1 MSGSNPGWTYGKVVT
16 PTEWNNEFAL
26 KADYAAT
33 ATALAAKADAAAT
46 TAALAGKQDILTPA
60 PPQAAAAGFTSAV
73 FFDDFTTTNTIAT
86 SQNAAS
92 GFKWYWDFNGAPS
105 YSVNPTQTAAGISNG
120 NANGG
125 ANASA
130 AGGILT
136 LNGPNSIITVPGNAL
151 NNASAILPTTGCWL
165 YGYFEAYLQVN
176 VSTVVPPTGSG
187 WPAFWSW
194 SAEDLHGFGFGSS
207 SLSAV
212 STEIDIIEIFNTQF
226 GDAPGTDSQT
236 IHQPA
241 GSTVV
246 YSNTPGQLLAATS
259 AIQLADAGWHTYGVL
274 WYPGGITFWRD
285 NVQVGP
291 TAAGPFGTGSLQIE
305 TAKQHLFLVLSTGI
319 QTGAWM
325 NVDWVRVW
333 K

>member
-1 MSGSNPGWTYGKVVT
+1 MSGSNPGWTFGKVPT
-16 PTEWNNEFAL
+16 PDEWNNELAL

-33 ATALAAKADAAAT
+33 ATALASKADAAAT
-46 TAALAGKQDILTPA
+46 TAALATKANIPIPA
-60 PPQAAAAGFTSAV
+60 PAQAAAAGFTSAV
-73 FFDDFTTTNTIAT
+73 FFDDFTASNTIAT
-86 SQNAAS
+86 TQGAAS
-92 GFKWYWDFNGAPS
+92 GFNWYWDFHGSPS
-105 YSVNPTQTAAGISNG
+105 FTVNTTQTAAGVSNG

-125 ANASA
+125 TNASA

-151 NNASAILPTTGCWL
+151 NNASATLPTTGCWL

-176 VSTVVPPTGSG
+176 VSDVVPPTGSG

-207 SLSAV
+207 SLTAT

-226 GDAPGTDSQT
+226 GDAPGTSGQT

-246 YSNTPGQLLAATS
+246 YSNIPGQLSGATS
-259 AIQLADAGWHTYGVL
+259 AIPTADANWHTYGVL

-285 NVQVGP
+285 NVQIGP
-291 TAAGPFGTGSLQIE
+291 TAAGPFGTGALQIE
-305 TAKQHLFLVLSTGI
+305 TAKQHLFLVLSSGI
-319 QTGAWM
+319 QSGAQL